1 MVAAMPLLDPRARL
15 EKFVL
20 RARKVLEHSLIRE
33 YMDLMNELASG
44 TIRVRVLFNRQT
56 GESEPRMRMELPP
69 EEAFE
74 SFAARLRPFTMR
86 DEPIYWEVV
95 IDALEKSLS
104 KDTLADLVDIG
115 GLRDHWSNVL
125 QGVKSTQAFYMQTKN
140 GTMTDVQLASLWLN
154 SDFLHAKPI
163 HSAIGQDMT
172 LDKRYQAAAGFYAR
186 LGACVQ
192 STYRLVKHS
201 VAEGLLRLDP
211 AVFTERVVVETTIDI
226 PGQIYSAKLGTE
238 LPSDLSNLDPK
249 VWRPIH
255 EDIELLDPEDGSPG
269 DPEA

>member
-1 MVAAMPLLDPRARL
+1 M
-15 EKFVL
+15 
-20 RARKVLEHSLIRE
+20 EHSLVRE
-33 YMDLMNELASG
+33 HMDLMNELASG
-44 TIRVRVLFNRQT
+44 TIRVSVQVNKAT
-56 GESEPRMRMELPP
+56 GEATRRIQIELPP

-95 IDALEKSLS
+95 IDALEKLLE
-104 KDTLADLVDIG
+104 KVILTELVDID

-125 QGVKSTQAFYMQTKN
+125 RGVKSTQAFYMQTKN
-140 GTMTDVQLASLWLN
+140 GTMTDIQLANLWLN

-163 HSAIGQDMT
+163 HSAVGQDMT

-192 STYRLVKHS
+192 HTYNVVGHLVE
-201 VAEGLLRLDP
+201 EGLLQLDP
-211 AVFTERVVVETTIDI
+211 AVFTERVVVETTIDM
-226 PGQIYSAKLGTE
+226 PGQIYSAELGAE
-238 LPSDLSNLDPK
+238 LPTDLSNLDPQ

-255 EDIELLDPEDGSPG
+255 EDIELIDPDDDSSG
-269 DPEA
+269 DLKA